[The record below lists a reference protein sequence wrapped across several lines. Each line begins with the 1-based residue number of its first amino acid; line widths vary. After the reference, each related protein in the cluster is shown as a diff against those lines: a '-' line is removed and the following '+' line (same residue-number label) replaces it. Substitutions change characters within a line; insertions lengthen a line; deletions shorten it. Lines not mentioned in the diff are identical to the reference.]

1 MASHFPLK
9 GILKP
14 SGSTGGAYWARNEPN
29 KALNWGDC
37 PTVPREAGDAEDDA
51 ERRERAALF
60 EGVERCMLED
70 NRSPPSGR
78 RVGVLRTGGWML
90 EEDWNWKDPDI
101 SGLLEGAYPCVL
113 EKLLELTNFE
123 FSVSVPLEK
132 RRREVEVDLVGR
144 RVKAKAALEKGEEP
158 EDSEWELRRTVS
170 DLLGGDAVVQEL
182 HGVARLEVGRLQ
194 ERLGCGQHSVMGE

>member
-14 SGSTGGAYWARNEPN
+14 SGSKAGAYCARKGPN
-29 KALNWGDC
+29 KAVSWGDC
-37 PTVPREAGDAEDDA
+37 PTVPRDAAEAA
-51 ERRERAALF
+51 ERREKAALL

-90 EEDWNWKDPDI
+90 EDDWNWKDPDI
-101 SGLLEGAYPCVL
+101 SGLLEGKYPFVL

-132 RRREVEVDLVGR
+132 RRRVVEADLVGR
-144 RVKAKAALEKGEEP
+144 RLAAKAALAKGEEP
-158 EDSEWELRRTVS
+158 EDTEWELCRTVS

-182 HGVARLEVGRLQ
+182 HGVAKLEVGRLQ
-194 ERLGCGQHSVMGE
+194 ERLGRGQHSSVGE